1 MIPACP
7 IAKLWG
13 AGLWSCL
20 IIRPLSPMPIWLNT
34 AQQWDLTSQGLTVAD
49 DDDAHT
55 NIYDVSLEKSAVIG
69 FISSFALGFSLFE
82 GNLYSEVIFEFFVE
96 CIRSG

>member
-1 MIPACP
+1 
-7 IAKLWG
+7 
-13 AGLWSCL
+13 
-20 IIRPLSPMPIWLNT
+20 MPIWLDT
-34 AQQWDLTSQGLTVAD
+34 AQQWDLISQGLTVA

-69 FISSFALGFSLFE
+69 FITSFALGFSLFE
-82 GNLYSEVIFEFFVE
+82 GNLYSEVVFKFFVE